1 MSEIRFQSKW
11 FEKCL
16 RDYLNIEGRPI
27 TDEDVVEIK
36 YLFVSTTH
44 GYELGFAKSL
54 PPELF
59 QTCAFP
65 DSGDEWYFACIENTG
80 KYSSIQDFLEIEVS
94 NLEIGY
100 QVHELRFKDDT
111 PRFAYRG
118 SAVDYKL
125 AQRAMR
131 SFDAGVKRY
140 GTQDTDFEGL
150 MEDEITC
157 DYGILSP
164 EDFSCLTGLEVL
176 RLMSCQTEIHSL
188 SFLEHLPRLRVL
200 EIGEVFL
207 NDLAGLDKLIGLE
220 KLCIWIQP
228 TGFSTFV
235 YDIDGNQH
243 SGII

>member
-65 DSGDEWYFACIENTG
+65 DSGDEWYFACVENTG

-100 QVHELRFKDDT
+100 QVHELRLKDDT

-140 GTQDTDFEGL
+140 GTQDADFEGL
-150 MEDEITC
+150 VEDEITC

-188 SFLEHLPRLRVL
+188 SFLEHLPRLRIL
-200 EIGEVFL
+200 EIGELFL

-220 KLCIWIQP
+220 KLCIW
-228 TGFSTFV
+228 S
-235 YDIDGNQH
+235 N
-243 SGII
+243 

>member
-1 MSEIRFQSKW
+1 MGEIRFQSKW
-11 FEKCL
+11 FERCL

-65 DSGDEWYFACIENTG
+65 DSGDEWDCACIENTG
-80 KYSSIQDFLEIEVS
+80 KYSAIQDFLEIEAS

-100 QVHELRFKDDT
+100 QVYTLRLKDDIQ
-111 PRFAYRG
+111 RFAYRG
-118 SAVDYKL
+118 SAVEYKL

-131 SFDAGVKRY
+131 SFDADVKRY
-140 GTQDTDFEGL
+140 SPRGTDFEGL
-150 MEDEITC
+150 TEDEITC

-188 SFLEHLPRLRVL
+188 SFLENLPRLRIL

-207 NDLAGLDKLIGLE
+207 NDLAGLNKLIGLE
-220 KLCIWIQP
+220 KLCIW
-228 TGFSTFV
+228 S
-235 YDIDGNQH
+235 N
-243 SGII
+243 